1 MSVAV
6 WSGSG
11 LAWDRELTAL
21 KDRLAP
27 VFRRSDVAAS
37 AGAFIDG
44 LLSGI
49 PRKTGWLLAEQAGL
63 KRPYRMQSLLG
74 RSSWNADALRDRVRA
89 EAIASLGDPV
99 CWWSTRRDFSRRAST
114 PSAWQDSIQALL
126 AGLKTAKWAYF
137 LATPAGLAKP

>member
-11 LAWDRELTAL
+11 WAWDRELIAL

-27 VFRRSDVAAS
+27 VFRRSDVAAW

-49 PRKTGWLLAEQAGL
+49 PRKTGWLMA
-63 KRPYRMQSLLG
+63 
-74 RSSWNADALRDRVRA
+74 
-89 EAIASLGDPV
+89 
-99 CWWSTRRDFSRRAST
+99 
-114 PSAWQDSIQALL
+114 
-126 AGLKTAKWAYF
+126 
-137 LATPAGLAKP
+137 

>member
-21 KDRLAP
+21 KCRPAP
-27 VFRRSDVAAS
+27 VFRRSDVIAS

-49 PRKTGWLLAEQAGL
+49 SRKTGWLMAEQAGL
-63 KRPYRMQSLLG
+63 DCLPPPAVDQAR
-74 RSSWNADALRDRVRA
+74 ADVRNVQ
-89 EAIASLGDPV
+89 G
-99 CWWSTRRDFSRRAST
+99 
-114 PSAWQDSIQALL
+114 PS
-126 AGLKTAKWAYF
+126 
-137 LATPAGLAKP
+137 